1 MKYNVVNT
9 KNVHSTQRFDPSFHL
24 SDAITLREKVKNVPF
39 EKVSIADATENVFLG
54 NIFSRIFVKDAEHG
68 IPYLAAS
75 DTVLANLD
83 TGRYLSK
90 KQASI
95 LSYLMLK
102 KDWIVVTCSGT
113 IGNVTYT
120 NSSFKNHIAT
130 HDLIRIVPNDEKILR
145 GYLYAFL
152 ASKYGYNQLTQSQFG
167 GVVKHINA
175 EHVRN
180 IKVPCFAEFFQEG
193 VNDLIQEAA
202 RLREESSKI
211 LCEARKLLKNEAGL
225 RDLTDEDYNYFGPR
239 TYDRKVSCFVKN
251 IKDLGSLS
259 FHAFN
264 YSERVQVN
272 IIDEVRKGKHI
283 RLFDALDDKKLWSS
297 SGIEVNEV
305 KEGHGIMLINQ
316 SDIFDQIVRG
326 KWVVKKKKYAK
337 DLLQEGEILIAKIG
351 TLGEGESFCRAVYVG
366 EDLKGQLVSSAF
378 FRMKSNKSVP
388 SGYLFAWLSSDYG
401 FRLIRASHYGTKQ
414 YYPNPSFLYEY
425 PVPIINLEK
434 MLEIDKMV
442 KDAHTKLHLSNTK
455 ELLAI
460 HLVEQEIEKWNKH

>member
-24 SDAITLREKVKNVPF
+24 SDAITLREKVENVPF

-120 NSSFKNHIAT
+120 NSSFENHIAT

-180 IKVPCFAEFFQEG
+180 IKVPCFDEFFQEE
-193 VNDLIQEAA
+193 VNDLIQEAT
-202 RLREESSKI
+202 RLREKAADALEYAISFFNTLFPIPFKDNCLGKVSSKEIMTSINKRFEASFHISEGKDIDKYIKEHYEWKSLGEVCSNISRPDMFKRYYVKNGITFLGGADIFLATPDSEKRLSKTKTENISQLVIKEGTI
-211 LCEARKLLKNEAGL
+211 LLPRSGTIGNVAWAHAGHAQKLASEDVIRLLPNDILRAGYVYAFLASKYGKLLIQ
-225 RDLTDEDYNYFGPR
+225 RYIFGSVIQHVEPPH
-239 TYDRKVSCFVKN
+239 
-251 IKDLGSLS
+251 L
-259 FHAFN
+259 
-264 YSERVQVN
+264 
-272 IIDEVRKGKHI
+272 
-283 RLFDALDDKKLWSS
+283 KL
-297 SGIEVNEV
+297 I
-305 KEGHGIMLINQ
+305 
-316 SDIFDQIVRG
+316 
-326 KWVVKKKKYAK
+326 
-337 DLLQEGEILIAKIG
+337 
-351 TLGEGESFCRAVYVG
+351 
-366 EDLKGQLVSSAF
+366 
-378 FRMKSNKSVP
+378 
-388 SGYLFAWLSSDYG
+388 
-401 FRLIRASHYGTKQ
+401 
-414 YYPNPSFLYEY
+414 
-425 PVPIINLEK
+425 PVPIIDQK
-434 MLEIDKMV
+434 TMDDIHDKIMLYSSAMGKAIEFEQKAINMV
-442 KDAHTKLHLSNTK
+442 
-455 ELLAI
+455 ER
-460 HLVEQEIEKWNKH
+460 EIEKWNKH

>member
-24 SDAITLREKVKNVPF
+24 SDAITLREKVENVPF

-120 NSSFKNHIAT
+120 NSSFENHIAT
-130 HDLIRIVPNDEKILR
+130 HDLIRIVPNDEKNLR

-180 IKVPCFAEFFQEG
+180 IKVPCFAEFFQEE
-193 VNDLIQEAA
+193 VNDLVQEAA
-202 RLREESSKI
+202 RLRENASDALEYAIGYFDTLFLMPFKESCLGKVSSKEI
-211 LCEARKLLKNEAGL
+211 LTSINKRFEASFHISEGKDIDKYIKEHYEWKSLGEVCSNISRPDIFKRYYVKKGITFLGGADIFLATPDSEKRLSSKKTANIEALMIKEGTILLPRSGTIGNVAWAHAGHAQKLASEHVIRITPNDILRAGYVYAFL
-225 RDLTDEDYNYFGPR
+225 ASKYGKKLIQRYIF
-239 TYDRKVSCFVKN
+239 
-251 IKDLGSLS
+251 GSLS
-259 FHAFN
+259 QHV
-264 YSERVQVN
+264 EPP
-272 IIDEVRKGKHI
+272 H
-283 RLFDALDDKKLWSS
+283 LKL
-297 SGIEVNEV
+297 I
-305 KEGHGIMLINQ
+305 
-316 SDIFDQIVRG
+316 
-326 KWVVKKKKYAK
+326 
-337 DLLQEGEILIAKIG
+337 
-351 TLGEGESFCRAVYVG
+351 
-366 EDLKGQLVSSAF
+366 
-378 FRMKSNKSVP
+378 
-388 SGYLFAWLSSDYG
+388 
-401 FRLIRASHYGTKQ
+401 
-414 YYPNPSFLYEY
+414 
-425 PVPIINLEK
+425 PVPII
-434 MLEIDKMV
+434 DKKVMDDIHDKVMV
-442 KDAHTKLHLSNTK
+442 YSSAMGK
-455 ELLAI
+455 AI
-460 HLVEQEIEKWNKH
+460 EYERKAITMVEQEIEKWNKH

>member
-24 SDAITLREKVKNVPF
+24 SDAITLREKVENVPF

-120 NSSFKNHIAT
+120 NSSFENHIAT
-130 HDLIRIVPNDEKILR
+130 HDLIRIVPNDEKNLR

-175 EHVRN
+175 DHVRN
-180 IKVPCFAEFFQEG
+180 IKVPCFAEFFQEE
-193 VNDLIQEAA
+193 VNDLVQEAA
-202 RLREESSKI
+202 RLRENASDALEYAIGYFDTLFLMPFKESCLGKVSSKEI
-211 LCEARKLLKNEAGL
+211 LTSINKRFEA
-225 RDLTDEDYNYFGPR
+225 
-239 TYDRKVSCFVKN
+239 
-251 IKDLGSLS
+251 S
-259 FHAFN
+259 FHISEGKDIDKYIKEHYEWKSLGEVCSNISRPDIFKRYYVKKGITFLGGADIFLATPDSEKRLSPKKTANIGALMIKEGTILLPRSGTIGNVAWAHAGHAQKLASEDVIRITPNDILRAGYVYAFLASK
-264 YSERVQVN
+264 Y
-272 IIDEVRKGKHI
+272 G
-283 RLFDALDDKKLWSS
+283 KKLIQRYIFGSV
-297 SGIEVNEV
+297 IQHVEPPHL
-305 KEGHGIMLINQ
+305 KLI
-316 SDIFDQIVRG
+316 
-326 KWVVKKKKYAK
+326 
-337 DLLQEGEILIAKIG
+337 
-351 TLGEGESFCRAVYVG
+351 
-366 EDLKGQLVSSAF
+366 
-378 FRMKSNKSVP
+378 
-388 SGYLFAWLSSDYG
+388 
-401 FRLIRASHYGTKQ
+401 
-414 YYPNPSFLYEY
+414 
-425 PVPIINLEK
+425 PVPII
-434 MLEIDKMV
+434 DKTVMDDIHDKVMV
-442 KDAHTKLHLSNTK
+442 YSSAMGK
-455 ELLAI
+455 AI
-460 HLVEQEIEKWNKH
+460 KYERKAITMVEQEIEKWNKH

>member
-24 SDAITLREKVKNVPF
+24 SDAITLREKVENVPF

-120 NSSFKNHIAT
+120 NSSFENHIAT

-180 IKVPCFAEFFQEG
+180 IKVPCFAEFFQEE
-193 VNDLIQEAA
+193 VNDLVQEAA
-202 RLREESSKI
+202 RLREKAADALEYAISFFNTLFPIPFKDNCLGKVSSKEIMTSINKRFEASFHISEGKDIDKYIKEHYEWKSLGEVCSNISRPDIFKRYYVKNGITFLGGADIFLATPDSEKRLSKTKTENISQLVIKEGTI
-211 LCEARKLLKNEAGL
+211 LLPRSGTIGNVAWAHAGHAQKLASEDVIRLLPNDILRAGYVYAFLASKYGKLLIQ
-225 RDLTDEDYNYFGPR
+225 RYIFGSVIQHVEPPH
-239 TYDRKVSCFVKN
+239 
-251 IKDLGSLS
+251 L
-259 FHAFN
+259 
-264 YSERVQVN
+264 
-272 IIDEVRKGKHI
+272 
-283 RLFDALDDKKLWSS
+283 KL
-297 SGIEVNEV
+297 I
-305 KEGHGIMLINQ
+305 
-316 SDIFDQIVRG
+316 
-326 KWVVKKKKYAK
+326 
-337 DLLQEGEILIAKIG
+337 
-351 TLGEGESFCRAVYVG
+351 
-366 EDLKGQLVSSAF
+366 
-378 FRMKSNKSVP
+378 
-388 SGYLFAWLSSDYG
+388 
-401 FRLIRASHYGTKQ
+401 
-414 YYPNPSFLYEY
+414 
-425 PVPIINLEK
+425 PVPIIDQK
-434 MLEIDKMV
+434 TMDDIHDKIMLYSSAMGKAIEFEQK
-442 KDAHTKLHLSNTK
+442 
-455 ELLAI
+455 AI
-460 HLVEQEIEKWNKH
+460 HMVEQEIEKWNKH